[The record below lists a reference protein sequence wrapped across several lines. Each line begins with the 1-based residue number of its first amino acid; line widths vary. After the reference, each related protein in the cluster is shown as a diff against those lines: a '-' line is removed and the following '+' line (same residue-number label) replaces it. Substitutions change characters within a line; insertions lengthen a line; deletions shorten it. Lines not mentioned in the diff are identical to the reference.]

1 MKLIASISAHQKANL
16 FALPRFL
23 HFIVAPLSFM
33 PHRMVRGEIMF
44 DNNWMIY
51 IFIIVLLFSGGGGI
65 MGTELAVLIATIG
78 AVLLSEGGYL
88 GNFFGCACNQTTT

>member
-1 MKLIASISAHQKANL
+1 
-16 FALPRFL
+16 
-23 HFIVAPLSFM
+23 
-33 PHRMVRGEIMF
+33 MF

-78 AVLLSEGGYL
+78 AVLLSESGLLNG
-88 GNFFGCACNQTTT
+88 FFGGCCNPLTQSS